1 MKMSD
6 VFDLPVIKPKVLQ
19 RIGMSEKEVKRMTYA
34 AHAINCH
41 DELVSTLQH
50 CLENIKGTPLALK
63 VGRVIAKARGE

>member
-1 MKMSD
+1 MKSMKE
-6 VFDLPVIKPKVLQ
+6 VFDLPVSPDDFSDAFYPNEDNQ
-19 RIGMSEKEVKRMTYA
+19 DEYA

-41 DELVSTLQH
+41 DELVSTLQY